1 MRYCKLLLFL
11 IVGLIGHG
19 QDTLQKLNY
28 AFLNQNSKQL
38 KAYSGAYI
46 HYERIFGELK
56 VDFDS
61 TLFQERYLDTN
72 YIGLRKRQN
81 MCRGCETQESRAIQS
96 SYQKING
103 KKRFILEFPNGS
115 VSPKRRPQLE
125 MLSDTVEKKP
135 WKRMGQYRFLIFRP
149 HRYQWNNP
157 DRFYYSDYR
166 LFYSPGEAK
175 FTLQLKKLNGFVEWD
190 VRLANTSLDDEKAIE
205 EHEDFFEDYFKILQK
220 TERKFNAE
228 MEKRLNRHQRNLNK
242 RKQQSWQS
250 FRRIYF
256 SPEELLMTQKEWMEY
271 YDEITQNEYKA
282 LKNSKPQNE
291 LLKRYLEAHAYQAL
305 SFNFRTDR
313 DYCYP
318 RFMLDSART
327 KTLLN
332 YMIVRPGSKLYSLE
346 TSGVVIG
353 DFPLFPGISGGE
365 IIIGQDISGNF
376 YTGIVP
382 NVDDSNSDVVEI
394 IVSPIDIDLASIG
407 LLFSK
412 YNL

>member
-1 MRYCKLLLFL
+1 MIVTL
-11 IVGLIGHG
+11 ITNG
-19 QDTLQKLNY
+19 QDTLKKVNY

-46 HYERIFGELK
+46 HYERIFAELK

-61 TLFQERYLDTN
+61 SLFQERYLDTN
-72 YIGLRKRQN
+72 YIDLRKRQN
-81 MCRGCETQESRAIQS
+81 MCRGCEIQETRTIQS

-103 KKRFILEFPNGS
+103 KKKFLLEFPKGS
-115 VSPKRRPQLE
+115 VTPRYRPELE
-125 MLSDTVEKKP
+125 ILSDTVEKKP

-149 HRYQWNNP
+149 SSYRWNNP

-175 FTLQLKKLNGFVEWD
+175 FTLQLKQLSGFTEWD
-190 VRLANTSLDDEKAIE
+190 VRLAHASLDDEKAIE
-205 EHEDFFEDYFKILQK
+205 EHEDFFEDYFKTLQK

-228 MEKRLNRHQRNLNK
+228 MEKRLSRHQRNLNK
-242 RKQQSWQS
+242 RQQQTWQS

-256 SPEELLMTQKEWMEY
+256 SPQELLMTQQEWMNY

-291 LLKRYLEAHAYQAL
+291 LLRRYLEAHGYQPL
-305 SFNFRTDR
+305 TYNMLNTR

-318 RFMLDSART
+318 RFMLDSTLT

-332 YMIVRPGSKLYSLE
+332 YMVIRPGSKLYSME
-346 TSGVVIG
+346 SSGVVIG
-353 DFPLFPGISGGE
+353 DYPLFPAITGGE
-365 IIIGQDISGNF
+365 IIVGQDISGNF

-382 NVDDSNSDVVEI
+382 STDDTNPEVIEVF
-394 IVSPIDIDLASIG
+394 VRPIDKELASIG
-407 LLFSK
+407 MLFSK